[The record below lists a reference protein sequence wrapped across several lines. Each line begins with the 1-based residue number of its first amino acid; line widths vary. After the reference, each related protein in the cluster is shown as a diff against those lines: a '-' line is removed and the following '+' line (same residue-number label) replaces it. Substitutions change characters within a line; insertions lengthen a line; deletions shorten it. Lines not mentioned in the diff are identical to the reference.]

1 MHIYVKII
9 STKECI
15 MDYFNA
21 ANECYK
27 TKDYKKAI
35 SLYQKAID
43 NKDNEASAYYNSAV
57 CFIKLC
63 QYETAIDL
71 INKALKIKKESKY
84 YFNLAY
90 CYAMIKN
97 NKKALQYFNT
107 SWAMDNEDKECEKA
121 IKLILKNICKHP

>member
-1 MHIYVKII
+1 
-9 STKECI
+9 

-63 QYETAIDL
+63 QYDTAIDL

-90 CYAMIKN
+90 CYAMKKN

>member
-1 MHIYVKII
+1 
-9 STKECI
+9 
-15 MDYFNA
+15 MDYFNT

-57 CFIKLC
+57 CFIKLN

-90 CYAMIKN
+90 CYAMTKN